1 MMNLSTFKTDA
12 YQTQSLDFTW
22 RYR

>member
-12 YQTQSLDFTW
+12 YQTQSLDFTY